1 MLLFLCFGE
10 RNLAS
15 VSVEKEGPLSAV
27 NHFGGPYWDIS
38 CCNFCMMKTAVLD
51 DVL

>member
-1 MLLFLCFGE
+1 MTWSICCND

-15 VSVEKEGPLSAV
+15 VSEGKGALLSV
-27 NHFGGPYWDIS
+27 KNCFGGPYWNIS
-38 CCNFCMMKTAVLD
+38 CCNFCMMKSVVLD